1 MAGCRDDVNK
11 HLEEGETAVQ
21 EYVRSPPS
29 APTTTAYEPLLPCQL
44 TTPNVPLSSLQK
56 DNLQLSCGED
66 QKEIPHSGEAGLEFQ
81 HVFVKELKKREKKKP
96 IDVLCSRELTGYVCV
111 TVGVIMLLYL
121 LSLI

>member
-1 MAGCRDDVNK
+1 M
-11 HLEEGETAVQ
+11 
-21 EYVRSPPS
+21 S
-29 APTTTAYEPLLPCQL
+29 
-44 TTPNVPLSSLQK
+44 PLSSLQK
-56 DNLQLSCGED
+56 DNLQLSRGED

-81 HVFVKELKKREKKKP
+81 HVFVKELKKRKKKP